1 LGWYFSGKLVAV
13 WSGGD
18 KLMKDMDNS
27 SLVVRDVS
35 SDSAA
40 RIIVSVAWRRRHL

>member
-1 LGWYFSGKLVAV
+1 
-13 WSGGD
+13 
-18 KLMKDMDNS
+18 MKDMDNS

-40 RIIVSVAWRRRHL
+40 RIIVSVAWRRRHRMPKRCKACEP